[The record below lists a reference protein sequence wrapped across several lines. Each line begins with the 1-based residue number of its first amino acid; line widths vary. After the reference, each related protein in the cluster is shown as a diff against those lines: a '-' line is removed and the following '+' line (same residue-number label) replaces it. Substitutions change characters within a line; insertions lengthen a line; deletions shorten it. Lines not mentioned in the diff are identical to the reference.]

1 MASTKTRLRARS
13 GRRLSARA
21 AAQAKRHLRVRK
33 NVTGSRQ
40 RPRLVVNR
48 SARHMFAQI
57 VDDTAGRTL
66 ASASSL
72 DADFLSGDGDK
83 TAKAR
88 QVGERWRGG
97 RARQASAP
105 WCSTVAATPIT
116 AGWRPLPMP
125 PGKAGWI
132 SDGRNYS
139 KLASNPPWPGEG
151 GGGGGGGGRRISG
164 RSMREVQAATAEG
177 SAGSLNNV
185 SFLKRHCEAVTPEM
199 RMN

>member
-1 MASTKTRLRARS
+1 MASTKTRSRARS

-33 NVTGSRQ
+33 KVTGSPQ

-72 DADFLSGDGDK
+72 DADIRGGDGDK
-83 TAKAR
+83 TAKAAPGR
-88 QVGERWRGG
+88 RTAGAGG
-97 RARQASAP
+97 RPRPASAP
-105 WCSTVAATPIT
+105 WCSTVAATPTT
-116 AGWRPLPMP
+116 AGWRRSPMP
-125 PGKAGWI
+125 PAKAGWI
-132 SDGRNYS
+132 SDGLVMN
-139 KLASNPPWPGEG
+139 A
-151 GGGGGGGGRRISG
+151 I
-164 RSMREVQAATAEG
+164 
-177 SAGSLNNV
+177 
-185 SFLKRHCEAVTPEM
+185 PEM